1 MQKDVS
7 LLLAENGFVILD
19 ILDKNEVDY
28 LNQLCSQFLHPAG
41 QDFISSSHFLNKED
55 STYINQQLHL
65 ILQEKISSLFPEL
78 QLLGGTLA
86 TKRKG
91 KNILKAHNDWSIVD
105 ETTYN
110 SYNLWTTLVNTN
122 KQNGT
127 LGVIPG
133 SHLWESDV
141 RGFQI
146 PNAYENFSK
155 QFIEIGYE
163 PELKAGQAILYNH
176 KLVHYS
182 RPNTT
187 DVARN
192 VAIIGLKD
200 KSATLQV
207 AIGTT
212 NNKIEIYKTDEED
225 FYTFNAE
232 SIRAKNQLL
241 LQTKMPNSTL
251 TWKQI
256 EAQFHQHLPNDFLY
270 LQQTNKSWIEKIKRI
285 FQ

>member
-1 MQKDVS
+1 MHQD
-7 LLLAENGFVILD
+7 
-19 ILDKNEVDY
+19 
-28 LNQLCSQFLHPAG
+28 G

-55 STYINQQLHL
+55 STYINQQLHH
-65 ILQEKISSLFPEL
+65 ILQEKISILFPEL
-78 QLLGGTLA
+78 ELLGGTLA

-105 ETTYN
+105 ETKYN
-110 SYNLWTTLVNTN
+110 SYNLWTTLVDTN

-133 SHLWESDV
+133 SHLWKTGI

-146 PNAYENFSK
+146 LNEYENFSN
-155 QFIEIGYE
+155 QFLKIGYE
-163 PELKAGQAILYNH
+163 PELKSGQAILYNH

-187 DVARN
+187 DIARN
-192 VAIIGLKD
+192 VGIIGVKD
-200 KSATLQV
+200 KTAALQV
-207 AIGTT
+207 AIGTA
-212 NNKIEIYKTDEED
+212 NNNIEIYQADEED

-241 LQTKMPNSTL
+241 QQTKMPNSTL
-251 TWKQI
+251 TWQKI
-256 EAQFHQHLPNDFLY
+256 EAEFHQHLPNDFLY
-270 LQQTNKSWIEKIKRI
+270 LQQNNKSWIEKIKRI